1 MSGQQN
7 RGVAGAAIVTSSALD
22 AQNSQNRT
30 IYEDWQQDRLNEARA
45 VLADIAHYPDTL
57 VVLAC
62 RVICTHGSD
71 PIEHA
76 DALGVSRLLGSH
88 LPETAKAAPNGGAT

>member
-30 IYEDWQQDRLNEARA
+30 IYEDWQQDRLNEARGI
-45 VLADIAHYPDTL
+45 LADIAHHPDTL

-62 RVICTHGSD
+62 RVICTHSSD

-76 DALGVSRLLGSH
+76 DALGVSRLLSTQ
-88 LPETAKAAPNGGAT
+88 PSDDVNAFPKGGVA